1 MYFEVVRRKVR
12 VEETDELFLSMPLI
26 EFRLSGGG
34 RLAPLASA
42 PALPIGRVD
51 IYVEILAAICKLFSC
66 DTLRR
71 ELVYGRFVNIPY
83 EPVKTRFALDFLPL
97 HTVPE
102 SAIIIK
108 V

>member
-1 MYFEVVRRKVR
+1 MDFEVVRRKVR

-51 IYVEILAAICKLFSC
+51 IYVEILTAVIAFLS
-66 DTLRR
+66 
-71 ELVYGRFVNIPY
+71 VNCSHVIPSD
-83 EPVKTRFALDFLPL
+83 ESSSMVGLLIF
-97 HTVPE
+97 HTSP
-102 SAIIIK
+102 
-108 V
+108 